1 VLPVGERDPGSAAEV
16 VVAAVADETGRTRY
30 RTLRSSALLAVRP
43 TIDGIHLLSATA
55 SPIGG
60 DTIRVRLSV
69 GPGAVVTVGSAAAAV
84 ARRGPDGSSSRQVV
98 EARVARGGSLHW
110 APEPLV
116 VAEGARHW
124 SEVSVEVAAGGHLWW
139 QETIVAGRTDE
150 PSGWCHSR
158 LRLDVGG
165 WPALRHELTLGPGSG
180 AESPA
185 VLGSAR
191 AVATIVAVG
200 RPARHLAAP
209 RAARA
214 GAATA
219 CVSPL
224 AVRRSSLVEACAPH
238 HRALVDVLGLV
249 GAQPP

>member
-1 VLPVGERDPGSAAEV
+1 VLPVGQRDPGSAAEV

-150 PSGWCHSR
+150 PSGWYHSR

-180 AESPA
+180 DCAGQAGARLGEEARDQVQPPGRV
-185 VLGSAR
+185 VL
-191 AVATIVAVG
+191 VE
-200 RPARHLAAP
+200 P
-209 RAARA
+209 A
-214 GAATA
+214 GAAELGEGEVERA
-219 CVSPL
+219 C
-224 AVRRSSLVEACAPH
+224 
-238 HRALVDVLGLV
+238 RALARFRG
-249 GAQPP
+249 